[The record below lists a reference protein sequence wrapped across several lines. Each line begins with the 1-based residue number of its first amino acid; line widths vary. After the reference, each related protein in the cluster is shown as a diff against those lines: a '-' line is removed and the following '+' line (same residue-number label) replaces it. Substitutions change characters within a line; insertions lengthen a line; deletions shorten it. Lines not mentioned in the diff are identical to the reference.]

1 MSVSTLHSY
10 VEIIT
15 ISVFLSELFAIE
27 IVTISVF
34 LSQLFAIGRYWDVLS
49 PQNCQDES
57 EGKYNNRTNQEVTTI
72 PDQSGDSCI
81 DRLNQEVTT
90 VTGSINQEVTT
101 VRGSV
106 TR

>member
-1 MSVSTLHSY
+1 MSVSALHSY
-10 VEIIT
+10 V
-15 ISVFLSELFAIE
+15 E

-34 LSQLFAIGRYWDVLS
+34 LSQLFAIGRYWGVLS

-57 EGKYNNRTNQEVTTI
+57 EGKYNNRINQEVTTI
-72 PDQSGDSCI
+72 PDQSGDSYI

-106 TR
+106 RG